1 MFQRSVQSVANAF
14 KKVQERAIKST
25 QNQREETEEEKSI
38 KALFAERIVKGRPDL
53 FTPSS
58 PVPSP
63 HSEEP
68 DELKEPKEPKKD
80 ATTPRLNILQANLSG
95 FVRSPF
101 IPSLTIQS
109 SSFILLF
116 SSPLSLTHTFVLI
129 SSLASSASSR
139 RLVLFLR
146 ESGASVFAISTSVL
160 VVRTPNTC
168 VMP

>member
-63 HSEEP
+63 HSEDPEEP
-68 DELKEPKEPKKD
+68 KESKEPKKD

-95 FVRSPF
+95 FVRF
-101 IPSLTIQS
+101 TFYIY
-109 SSFILLF
+109 SFTYYTTFLIH
-116 SSPLSLTHTFVLI
+116 LSL
-129 SSLASSASSR
+129 SSLSLYIFISYLVWSVQQTAGDQFTSSGK
-139 RLVLFLR
+139 V
-146 ESGASVFAISTSVL
+146 G
-160 VVRTPNTC
+160 
-168 VMP
+168 